1 MKITGLELTPVFSTR
16 EMGRSSPSDP
26 NKSVSY
32 HVIVRLHTDAGV
44 VGLGEMSDI
53 DFASDAPAVERLQR
67 KIEPLLLGRSPFDR
81 AAIAVDL
88 ESRTWDHQVVCGI
101 DIAVHDAVAKALD
114 VPLNVLFG
122 GKLRD
127 RIPFSYPLAR
137 CQTDADVD
145 ANIER
150 VDWLQGLGHNMVR
163 YYFGADI
170 DLDHRLLTEIRRR
183 GVSVNALDASGRLDV
198 DVAIEAIDRL
208 AEFEPNLVESPVS
221 GRHDAAVEDFLA
233 VKDAVEVPIG
243 EHIASAEVAQRL
255 ARHDAIDVFN
265 TGLGYAGFDL
275 CVKTFALA
283 DLFSIK
289 TLDRQHCGA
298 VHRHGRPGPRGG
310 GHDEPRPPDLP
321 LRAARLLRAG
331 GEGEGQIRG
340 RPRGRPR
347 RARRGSGARR
357 GAPGGP
363 KSLG

>member
-1 MKITGLELTPVFSTR
+1 M
-16 EMGRSSPSDP
+16 
-26 NKSVSY
+26 
-32 HVIVRLHTDAGV
+32 
-44 VGLGEMSDI
+44 
-53 DFASDAPAVERLQR
+53 
-67 KIEPLLLGRSPFDR
+67 
-81 AAIAVDL
+81 
-88 ESRTWDHQVVCGI
+88 CGI

-289 TLDRQHCGA
+289 TLIGSTVELSIGTAARAHVA
-298 VHRHGRPGPRGG
+298 AAMTNL
-310 GHDEPRPPDLP
+310 DLP
-321 LRAARLLRAG
+321 IYPSGPLVYYEQVVKEKVRYEDGHVIVPDGPGVGVELDEDRLEAQRV
-331 GEGEGQIRG
+331 
-340 RPRGRPR
+340 
-347 RARRGSGARR
+347 
-357 GAPGGP
+357 
-363 KSLG
+363 

>member
-1 MKITGLELTPVFSTR
+1 MKITGLELIPVFSTR

-26 NKSVSY
+26 DKSISY
-32 HVIVRLHTDAGV
+32 HVIVRLHTDVGV

-53 DFASDAPAVERLQR
+53 DFAADAPTVERLR
-67 KIEPLLLGRSPFDR
+67 SKLEPLLLGRDPFDR
-81 AAIAVDL
+81 GAIAVDL
-88 ESRTWDHQVVCGI
+88 ESRTWDHQVMCGI

-114 VPLNVLFG
+114 VPLHVLFG

-150 VDWLQGLGHNMVR
+150 VEWLQGLGHDMVR

-170 DLDHRLLTEIRRR
+170 DLDYRLLTEIRRR
-183 GVSVNALDASGRLDV
+183 GVKINALDASGRLEV
-198 DVAIEAIDRL
+198 GAAIEAIDRL

-233 VKDAVEVPIG
+233 VKDAVDVPIG
-243 EHIASAEVAQRL
+243 EHIASAEVAERL
-255 ARHDAIDVFN
+255 ARHDAVDVFN

-283 DLFSIK
+283 ELFGIK
-289 TLDRQHCGA
+289 TLVGSTVELSIGTAARAHVAAAMTNLDL
-298 VHRHGRPGPRGG
+298 PIYPSGPLVYYEQVVKEKVLYEG
-310 GHDEPRPPDLP
+310 GHVVVPDGPGIGVELDEE
-321 LRAARLLRAG
+321 LLQAQRV
-331 GEGEGQIRG
+331 
-340 RPRGRPR
+340 
-347 RARRGSGARR
+347 
-357 GAPGGP
+357 
-363 KSLG
+363 

>member
-1 MKITGLELTPVFSTR
+1 MKITGLELIPVFSTR

-26 NKSVSY
+26 DKAVSY
-32 HVIVRLHTDAGV
+32 HVIVRLHTGTGV

-53 DFASDAPAVERLQR
+53 DFASDPAAVERLQA
-67 KIEPLLLGRSPFDR
+67 KLEPLLLGRSPFDR
-81 AAIAVDL
+81 AAIAL
-88 ESRTWDHQVVCGI
+88 ELQRRTWDHQVMCGI

-114 VPLNVLFG
+114 VPLYVLFG

-137 CQTDADVD
+137 CQTGADVA
-145 ANIER
+145 ANVER

-170 DLDHRLLTEIRRR
+170 ELDHRLLTEIRRR

-198 DVAIEAIDRL
+198 NTAIDAIDRL

-233 VKDAVEVPIG
+233 VKEAVEVPIG
-243 EHIASAEVAQRL
+243 EHIASAEVAERL

-265 TGLGYAGFDL
+265 TGLGYEGFDF
-275 CVKTFALA
+275 CIKTFALA

-289 TLDRQHCGA
+289 TLVGSTVELSIGTAARAHVA
-298 VHRHGRPGPRGG
+298 ASMTNL
-310 GHDEPRPPDLP
+310 DLP
-321 LRAARLLRAG
+321 IYPSGPLVYYEQVVKEKVRYEDGHVIVPDGPGVGVELDEERLEAQRV
-331 GEGEGQIRG
+331 
-340 RPRGRPR
+340 
-347 RARRGSGARR
+347 
-357 GAPGGP
+357 
-363 KSLG
+363 